1 MPKTPSPLALVSGQP
16 LTVPP
21 PPRPLKGAGRDLWN
35 NVQSEYSIADAAGVE
50 LLLQCCHTA
59 DRIQELSDFIAQD
72 GAVVRTK
79 GGVKA
84 NPAIRD
90 ELHARA
96 FVVRTLEKLG
106 LTLEALKPVN
116 QHLIKNKVR
125 E

>member
-16 LTVPP
+16 STIPP
-21 PPRPLKGAGRDLWN
+21 PPRPLKAAGRDLWD
-35 NVQSEYSIADAAGVE
+35 NVQSEYNIADAAGVE
-50 LLLQCCHTA
+50 LLLQCCHA
-59 DRIQELSDFIAQD
+59 SDRIQELSDSIAED
-72 GAVVRTK
+72 GAVIRTK
-79 GGVKA
+79 GGVRA
-84 NPAIRD
+84 NAAIRD

-116 QHLIKNKVR
+116 QHQIKHKVR